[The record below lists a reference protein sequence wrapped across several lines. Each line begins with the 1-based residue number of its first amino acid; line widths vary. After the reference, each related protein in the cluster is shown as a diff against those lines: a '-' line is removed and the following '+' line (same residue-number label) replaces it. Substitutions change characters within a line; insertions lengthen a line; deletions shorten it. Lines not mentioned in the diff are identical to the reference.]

1 MNGISGE
8 DLSSKWEIIEANLR
22 EIMEANSRLNVQ
34 DRFFRYPLAS
44 ATYEV
49 EEVMG
54 ALESMAS
61 FRTTMWSKTVE
72 FEKQFASRFGAG
84 HAVMV
89 NSGSSADLLIAFALR
104 DPRFGGLEVGD
115 EVLAPAVTWPTQIWS
130 LVMAGFRVKLVDVDP
145 TTLNMSVEDLEA
157 KIGPR
162 TKAISVVHLMGNTTD
177 LGKLQSLAKKYGLV
191 IVEDSCE
198 ALGTKWRNADVGSF
212 GLASSSS
219 FFFSHHITTM
229 EGGMITTSSEELAE
243 HLRLL
248 RAHGW
253 TRNLQ
258 RQPDLVP
265 GMDARYT
272 FADWGFNV
280 RPTELSSA
288 FGMVQLARLDGY
300 QKEREHAASYALER
314 IRESEAFLSPML
326 VKNETTCSWFA
337 FPIMVNPIAPF
348 SREDLVA
355 HLEEHGIETRPIVA
369 GNLGRQPAMEKVAGV
384 SVGELSGADQVH
396 GQGIYIGL
404 HPSAA
409 MRNELERVW
418 DIISKFVGD
427 RV

>member
-1 MNGISGE
+1 MSGVSGE
-8 DLSSKWEIIEANLR
+8 DLSNKWGTIQTNLR
-22 EIMEANSRLNVQ
+22 DIMAANSRLNKQ
-34 DRFFRYPLAS
+34 DQSFRYPLAS

-61 FRTTMWSKTVE
+61 FRTTMWSKTLE
-72 FEKQFASRFGAG
+72 FEKKFASKFGSSQ
-84 HAVMV
+84 AVMV

-145 TTLNMSVEDLEA
+145 TTLNMSVEDLEE

-162 TKAISVVHLMGNTTD
+162 TRAISIVHLMGNTTD
-177 LGKLQSLAKKYGLV
+177 LDKVQSLAKKYGLV

-198 ALGTKWRNADVGSF
+198 ALGTKWRDADVGSF

-288 FGMVQLARLDGY
+288 FGMVQLSRYDGF
-300 QKEREHAASYALER
+300 QKEREHAALYALER
-314 IRESEAFLSPML
+314 IKETEGNLSPML
-326 VKNETTCSWFA
+326 VRSETTCSWFA
-337 FPIMVNPIAPF
+337 FPIMVDSAAPF
-348 SREDLVA
+348 SRDDIVA
-355 HLEEHGIETRPIVA
+355 HLEKNGIETRPIVA
-369 GNLGRQPAMEKVAGV
+369 GNLGRQPAMEKVQGV
-384 SVGELSGADQVH
+384 SVGQLPGADQVH
-396 GQGIYIGL
+396 GQGFYLGL
-404 HPSAA
+404 HPIAS
-409 MRNELERVW
+409 MKNEFERVW
-418 DIISKFVGD
+418 DVISAFVGD